1 MADKDFKTIEEQI
14 EILRSRGL
22 SIEDEAEAK
31 DFLLRNNYYRVSGYS
46 LTLRKND
53 VFAKSATFQ
62 NIENIYNFDHEFRHI
77 ILHHI
82 ETIEVQM
89 KSIYAYEFTKVY
101 GPLGY
106 LDTANFSNQAKHKE
120 IIDKANQQKRQRLA
134 HEAYLKHFI
143 NDLHQEIPL
152 WAYVDLLTISDISFL
167 YSISERPIKETIAHR
182 FGLTMNRGPE
192 ILGQYMHSMTIIRN
206 LCAHGSRI
214 YNRLFEQKPSLNRKE
229 QTLLIRREDGTMD
242 NSHFFGFFLVM
253 RRLLPAENFAEMK
266 EAVIAL
272 TEKYPFI
279 YGAAGVH
286 PSSTAELDE
295 EKFAELRVL
304 AQSGKIVA
312 IGEIGLDY
320 YWEEPDHETQKKW
333 FHRQL
338 NLARELKLPVI
349 IHSRDA
355 AKDTLDIM
363 KEEHSGEI
371 GGVIHCFSYGK
382 EMAAEYLKMG
392 FYLGIGGVLTFKNA
406 KKLLEVAEM
415 APLDR
420 LVLETDCPYLAPVP
434 NRGKRNSSLN
444 LPYVAEKLAEIK
456 KCTPE
461 EIVRA
466 TEENARRL
474 YRLM

>member
-22 SIEDEAEAK
+22 TIEDEAEAK

-62 NIENIYNFDHEFRHI
+62 NIEDIYNFDHEFRHI

-106 LDTANFSNQAKHKE
+106 LDAANFSNQAKHKE
-120 IIDKANQQKRQRLA
+120 IINKANQQKRQRLT

-214 YNRLFEQKPSLNRKE
+214 YNRLFEQKPSLNKKE
-229 QTLLIRREDGTMD
+229 QALLIRREDGTMD
-242 NSHFFGFFLVM
+242 NAHFFGFFLIM

-272 TEKYPFI
+272 TEKYPF
-279 YGAAGVH
+279 V
-286 PSSTAELDE
+286 
-295 EKFAELRVL
+295 RM
-304 AQSGKIVA
+304 
-312 IGEIGLDY
+312 DY
-320 YWEEPDHETQKKW
+320 YG
-333 FHRQL
+333 F
-338 NLARELKLPVI
+338 
-349 IHSRDA
+349 RDDW
-355 AKDTLDIM
+355 K
-363 KEEHSGEI
+363 
-371 GGVIHCFSYGK
+371 
-382 EMAAEYLKMG
+382 
-392 FYLGIGGVLTFKNA
+392 
-406 KKLLEVAEM
+406 
-415 APLDR
+415 
-420 LVLETDCPYLAPVP
+420 
-434 NRGKRNSSLN
+434 
-444 LPYVAEKLAEIK
+444 EKL
-456 KCTPE
+456 
-461 EIVRA
+461 
-466 TEENARRL
+466 
-474 YRLM
+474 